1 MNKRFLFTMLG
12 GGQVIVQQVLGGTVY
27 APSNRVPVGTEVTLQ
42 ISPDEGY
49 SLTSIAI
56 YDNKNNLISNSAT
69 FIMPNGDVTVIPSF
83 IELGGTINLSQ
94 ATGGNISVDKQ
105 GFVRQGTLVTVTASP
120 SSGYYLSNLT
130 VSLPSGSQN
139 ITSSKQFIMPNGN
152 VSVSVSWAKN
162 NYNVSI
168 TQVTGGTIS
177 ASKTGS
183 MPWGTTVTVSASA
196 NNGYYLNSLSWNG
209 NAINSGESFVTPKAD
224 VNITGSFLKQ
234 KFTLNVTGTTF
245 LVNAEEMLFIIDYTE
260 DGVQKSIIKQYT
272 DLVFP
277 FTVTSDYFSTIT
289 FRLTDTG
296 IGGTTDLT
304 VRNASLPA
312 STYYTNNKQDGLAT
326 VNINSPTIT
335 SGSIDLYIDYQ
346 ASG

>member
-1 MNKRFLFTMLG
+1 MLG

-49 SLTSIAI
+49 SLTNIAI

-83 IELGGTINLSQ
+83 IELGGTINLFQ

-105 GFVRQGTLVTVTASP
+105 GFVRQGTLVTVSTSP

-139 ITSSKQFIMPNGN
+139 ITSSKQFTMPNGN

-168 TQVTGGTIS
+168 TQVAGGTIS
-177 ASKTGS
+177 ASRTGS
-183 MPWGTTVTVSASA
+183 MPWGTTVTVSASPVQ
-196 NNGYYLNSLSWNG
+196 YYQVNSLTWNG
-209 NAINSGESFVTPKAD
+209 NAINNGGSFVTPQTN
-224 VNITGSFLKQ
+224 VNITGSFGMAS
-234 KFTLNVTGTTF
+234 NI
-245 LVNAEEMLFIIDYTE
+245 LFYNHA
-260 DGVQKSIIKQYT
+260 
-272 DLVFP
+272 
-277 FTVTSDYFSTIT
+277 FTVTKKGLYAIADSKTYSSLCIVEVLGGTHVDIDQGIAPKHNAIRVIRMSDGYSVDYPFDCVNSDGDNQY
-289 FRLTDTG
+289 RVASTG
-296 IGGTTDLT
+296 I
-304 VRNASLPA
+304 LPT
-312 STYYTNNKQDGLAT
+312 SDGTYYFTIIGL
-326 VNINSPTIT
+326 
-335 SGSIDLYIDYQ
+335 
-346 ASG
+346 

>member
-1 MNKRFLFTMLG
+1 MNKRFLFTMLV

-49 SLTSIAI
+49 SLTSIAV

-105 GFVRQGTLVTVTASP
+105 GFVRQGTLVTVSTSP

-139 ITSSKQFIMPNGN
+139 ITSSKQFTMPNGN
-152 VSVSVSWAKN
+152 VSISVSWAKN

-168 TQVTGGTIS
+168 TQVAGGTIS
-177 ASKTGS
+177 ASRTGS
-183 MPWGTTVTVSASA
+183 MPWGTTVTVSASPA
-196 NNGYYLNSLSWNG
+196 QYYQVNSLTWNG
-209 NAINSGESFVTPKAD
+209 NSISNGGSFVTPQSN
-224 VNITGSFLKQ
+224 VNITGSFNLAS
-234 KFTLNVTGTTF
+234 N
-245 LVNAEEMLFIIDYTE
+245 IIAYN
-260 DGVQKSIIKQYT
+260 QA
-272 DLVFP
+272 
-277 FTVTSDYFSTIT
+277 FTVTKGVAITGVATNNSIFRITQTIYFAYGLSVEIPKSMVSTWYKSITLIRTSDGKSVTLP
-289 FRLTDTG
+289 LTDTELADKICYNIAG
-296 IGGTTDLT
+296 DKGMLIQNTTQYFTIIGL
-304 VRNASLPA
+304 
-312 STYYTNNKQDGLAT
+312 
-326 VNINSPTIT
+326 
-335 SGSIDLYIDYQ
+335 
-346 ASG
+346 